1 MYFFVNYT
9 KGRNM
14 LNHKIWKY
22 FLIFIQIFSSFSK
35 IIVILSYLE
44 KIFLKGEKNMKN
56 KKNDELRQIVQH
68 NLTILRIRNDLT
80 QRNVSKIVGKSQNAV
95 ASWEQGLSLP
105 DVTTLYKLSKLYN
118 VEMEYFYI
126 NHSKEGD
133 EI

>member
-1 MYFFVNYT
+1 
-9 KGRNM
+9 
-14 LNHKIWKY
+14 
-22 FLIFIQIFSSFSK
+22 
-35 IIVILSYLE
+35 
-44 KIFLKGEKNMKN
+44 MKN

-126 NHSKEGD
+126 NHSKEGN